1 MQLTET
7 TIQNAINVIIICVG
21 MLLANDKVSRFIRK
35 IKDKYQP
42 HDVLIRGQIQKSLD
56 TLRIKL
62 GATRVN
68 LWQANNGTDSLSG
81 YSYKY
86 MNIIFESYDVE
97 NSLPMKKL
105 FKDTPVEDYLPLL
118 LAIHKSKK
126 YYIGNRDSDLPIVRA
141 AYEKFGVE
149 LGVDYKFDNNDIY
162 KGFISIS
169 YSNEKDFKEHD
180 IVEIEQTTAMVYSLI
195 RKIKNK
201 K

>member
-7 TIQNAINVIIICVG
+7 TIQNAINVIIIGVG
-21 MLLANDKVSRFIRK
+21 MLLANDKVSRLIRK
-35 IKDKYQP
+35 LKDRYQP
-42 HDVLIRGQIQKSLD
+42 HDVLIRGQIQKALD
-56 TLRIKL
+56 DLRIKT

-86 MNIIFESYDVE
+86 MNIIFESYDVQ
-97 NSLPMKKL
+97 NSAPMKKL

-118 LAIHKSKK
+118 LAIHNSDK
-126 YYIGNRDSDLPIVRA
+126 YYIGSKDSELPIVRA
-141 AYEKFGVE
+141 SYEKFGVAV
-149 LGVDYKFDNNDIY
+149 GVDYKFDNRDVY
-162 KGFISIS
+162 KGFISVS
-169 YSNEKDFKEHD
+169 FAHD
-180 IVEIEQTTAMVYSLI
+180 IKTDEHVVKEIEQTTAFVYLLI